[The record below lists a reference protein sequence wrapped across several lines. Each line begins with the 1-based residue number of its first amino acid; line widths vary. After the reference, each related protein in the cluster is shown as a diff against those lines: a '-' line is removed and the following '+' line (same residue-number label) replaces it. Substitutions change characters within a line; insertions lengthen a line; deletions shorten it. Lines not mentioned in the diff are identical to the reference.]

1 VVGVPGPA
9 PLPRCNRPPDH
20 LTFGGFARGRL
31 PDDGSVR
38 LPLFTSL
45 RGYRRA
51 SLRADLTAGLLI
63 VAIAIPLSMGMAE
76 VAGMPPIAGLYAC
89 VLPLLAYAALGSSRQ
104 LVIALDAST
113 AMIVAVTVAPLAGGD
128 PMRYV
133 ALVGGLTILAG
144 VILLVA
150 AQRAWV

>member
-1 VVGVPGPA
+1 M
-9 PLPRCNRPPDH
+9 
-20 LTFGGFARGRL
+20 
-31 PDDGSVR
+31 
-38 LPLFTSL
+38 
-45 RGYRRA
+45 
-51 SLRADLTAGLLI
+51 RADLTAGLLI

-128 PMRYV
+128 PTRYV

-144 VILLVA
+144 SSCSWPA
-150 AQRAWV
+150 PRAWV